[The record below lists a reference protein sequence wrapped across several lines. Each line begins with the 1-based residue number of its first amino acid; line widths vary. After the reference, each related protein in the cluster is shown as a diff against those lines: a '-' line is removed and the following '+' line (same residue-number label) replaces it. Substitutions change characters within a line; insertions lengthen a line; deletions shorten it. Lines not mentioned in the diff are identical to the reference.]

1 MPCELFRFLVWKA
14 RLCLAGLGFSVA
26 RSRQG
31 GSEILTRFMIWRD
44 ELCEAA
50 LSVGL
55 HGLKCTRATALEKL
69 IGSFQLVF
77 FTLLA
82 SYSLWY

>member
-1 MPCELFRFLVWKA
+1 VRIVSVFWCGRCGCV
-14 RLCLAGLGFSVA
+14 GFGGSVA

-55 HGLKCTRATALEKL
+55 HGMKCTRATALEKL